1 MIDLK
6 LLTMNSY
13 TKHIKI
19 LVICLFAGVAFT
31 ACKEEDPWVD
41 ATTAPV
47 VINITGAPFG
57 YPQEKDPAVGY
68 PAAPTKLTLSA
79 TLLELD
85 KSGILNNA
93 VGIDSI
99 PVAGVKVA
107 ITMRTGAV
115 LGEVTSGADGKISLD
130 KTWSELGIAAPVK
143 GSLAR
148 ISWTGTYKGVTFT
161 RYSQVQ
167 AQ

>member
-1 MIDLK
+1 
-6 LLTMNSY
+6 MNSY
-13 TKHIKI
+13 KKHFKI
-19 LVICLFAGVAFT
+19 LVICLLAGSAFT

-41 ATTAPV
+41 ATVAPV
-47 VINITGAPFG
+47 VVNIIGAPFG

-68 PAAPTKLTLSA
+68 PAASTKLTLSA
-79 TLLELD
+79 TILELD
-85 KSGILNNA
+85 KSGILNNT

-99 PVAGVKVA
+99 PVSGVKVV

-115 LGEVTSGADGKISLD
+115 LGEVTSGADGKVSLD
-130 KTWSELGIAAPVK
+130 KTWAELGIAAPVK

-148 ISWTGTYKGVTFT
+148 ISWTGTYKGVSFT
-161 RYSQVQ
+161 RFSQVQ